1 LEGGRR
7 PLLSE
12 SSKLLD
18 NVRKRFRKNKQR
30 AEQQASMELDA
41 RHGYAFSQEEGGSV
55 SQSEIIRR
63 YDTSSRPSSMGGS
76 GLTRVSVD
84 CSPKLSRQ
92 AQSVFDSGAQS
103 NNSSIE
109 QRASSV
115 PRNIPG
121 QIV

>member
-1 LEGGRR
+1 MKKDESVYLEGGRR

-41 RHGYAFSQEEGGSV
+41 RLVIVNYNFLTNNILQLSLQSFIFRHGYAFSHEEGGAV

-63 YDTSSRPSSMGGS
+63 YDTSSRP
-76 GLTRVSVD
+76 R
-84 CSPKLSRQ
+84 
-92 AQSVFDSGAQS
+92 
-103 NNSSIE
+103 
-109 QRASSV
+109 
-115 PRNIPG
+115 
-121 QIV
+121 